1 MNGFQMLKGKT
12 VMVTGTSRGMGKAM
26 VALFAENGA
35 NVIAHARA
43 RTDDHEKM
51 CSDLS
56 ERFGVQVVP
65 IYFDLKDQAAI
76 KDSVKT
82 VRKMFPA
89 IDGLVNNAGITQ
101 NSLFQM
107 TTMDDLREQ
116 FEVNFFSPYLLTQY
130 ISKLMVR
137 QGKGSIVNIASSA
150 GQDGNSGKS
159 AYGSSKAALICMTKC
174 ISEEL
179 AQSGVRANAI
189 CPGII
194 ETDMMG
200 TIPDHVNE
208 MQKKSSCLGRN
219 GKENDIA
226 NVAMFLISDYSS
238 YITGQTV
245 RVDGGVLEYYK
256 R

>member
-1 MNGFQMLKGKT
+1 MSGFKMLEGKT
-12 VMVTGTSRGMGKAM
+12 VMVTGTARGMGKAM
-26 VALFAENGA
+26 VELFARNGA
-35 NVIAHARA
+35 NVIAHARTQTEA
-43 RTDDHEKM
+43 HEKM

-56 ERFGVQVVP
+56 KECGVSVVP
-65 IYFDLKDQAAI
+65 IYFDLKDQEKI
-76 KDSVKT
+76 KEAVKT
-82 VRKMFPA
+82 VKKLFPV
-89 IDGLVNNAGITQ
+89 IDGLVNNAGITN

-107 TTMDDLREQ
+107 TSMDVVREQ

-189 CPGII
+189 CPGIT
-194 ETDMMG
+194 ETDMVSTM
-200 TIPDHVNE
+200 PDYVNE
-208 MQKKSSCLGRN
+208 MQKQSACLGKN
-219 GKENDIA
+219 ADVKDIA
-226 NVAMFLISDYSS
+226 NTAMFLLSDYSS
-238 YITGQTV
+238 YITGQAI

>member
-1 MNGFQMLKGKT
+1 MSGFKMLEGKT
-12 VMVTGTSRGMGKAM
+12 VMVTGTARGMGKAM
-26 VALFAENGA
+26 VELFAENGA
-35 NVIAHARA
+35 NVIAHARTP
-43 RTDDHEKM
+43 TDEHEQM
-51 CSDLS
+51 CSELS
-56 ERFGVQVVP
+56 KQYGVSVVP
-65 IYFDLKDQAAI
+65 IYFDLKDQAKIKESVMAI
-76 KDSVKT
+76 KKQ
-82 VRKMFPA
+82 FPA
-89 IDGLVNNAGITQ
+89 IDGLVNNAGIT
-101 NSLFQM
+101 NNTLFQM
-107 TTMDDLREQ
+107 TAMDVLREQ

-189 CPGII
+189 CPGIT
-194 ETDMMG
+194 ETDMVSTM
-200 TIPDHVNE
+200 PDYVNE
-208 MQKKSSCLGRN
+208 MQKQSACLGKN
-219 GKENDIA
+219 ADVTDIA
-226 NVAMFLISDYSS
+226 NTAMFLLSDYSS
-238 YITGQTV
+238 YITGQAI